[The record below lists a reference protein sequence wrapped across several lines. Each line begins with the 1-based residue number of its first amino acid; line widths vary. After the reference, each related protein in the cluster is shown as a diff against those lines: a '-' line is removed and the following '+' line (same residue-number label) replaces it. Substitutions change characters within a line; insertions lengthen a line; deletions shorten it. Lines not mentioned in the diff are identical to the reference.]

1 MTITASDILKILPKL
16 TPDQR
21 AKVDDI
27 VRSTGKIW
35 VAQGGPQT
43 VALESKADILFYGG
57 SAGGGKTDLLLG
69 AALTEQEHSIIF
81 RREAVQ
87 LIGLEERMAKIL
99 PTGRKGYNSQSG
111 VWRLPGGKVME
122 LGSVKEPEDWIKYQG
137 RAHDCKCVGAGTM
150 ILMADGQY
158 RAIETLI
165 VGDVVAT
172 LEGPRAVTRTF
183 KMRKAAVLVSAVS
196 DGVTLASQVQSASHR
211 LLVPDGWAS
220 QDTLISLDAFSP
232 NQRRSAYK
240 CEELSSRTYSP
251 FSSTHVDQSQDL
263 VQLQEQARDHA
274 GYQSLSGFCVGVAS
288 SVLESDSLASACQ
301 PSATAQH
308 SLATGLQ
315 ALQQPYR
322 VLSAP
327 GSLQQP
333 SLHGAT
339 DVQPETSHGDSRA
352 DCSSGPR
359 LHGEQP
365 RRAPVACQGLIHLP
379 VGAGQRSPTG
389 FAGDDQGRTPT
400 HSLHTK
406 SYFHPYTKEIRQ
418 IQAELLEVSFEF
430 DELGERDLFD
440 ITVDEVNH
448 YQSLGGF
455 VNCNCFDEITHFTE
469 SQFRTLIGWMR
480 SDNPKVRQ
488 RVICAG
494 NPPTSSEG
502 EWVIRYWA
510 PWLDP
515 QHPNPAKPCELRWY
529 VSDEKGEDMEVP
541 GPEPVLIGGEYVKPK
556 SRTFVAS
563 SVDDNL
569 FLLTTGYKATLQSLP
584 EPLRSQMLRGDF
596 QAGRADPVW
605 QLVPTEWVKAAQA
618 RWTKK
623 DAKGEMTSLGFDVA
637 RGGVDKSTA
646 ARRHGQWFDE
656 LVTAPGVVTNDGPK
670 AAGFIAP
677 LIRNGAPICIDAIG
691 IGTSALD
698 FIRGLNLLVVPVV
711 GSEKS
716 LSTDKTGNLR
726 FRNKRAEM
734 YWRLREA
741 LDPTSPD
748 PVALPPDTELL
759 GDICAVRYKVVTLG
773 ALAAIQIRDKDEI
786 REALGRSPDKGD
798 AVAMTFV
805 DGIPPAGTKE
815 EATAFRGRQRYN

>member
-99 PTGRKGYNSQSG
+99 PAGRKGYNSQSG
-111 VWRLPGGKVME
+111 VWRLPGHRVME
-122 LGSVKEPEDWIKYQG
+122 LGSVKDPEDWVKYQG
-137 RAHDCKCVGAGTM
+137 RAHDLKG
-150 ILMADGQY
+150 
-158 RAIETLI
+158 
-165 VGDVVAT
+165 
-172 LEGPRAVTRTF
+172 
-183 KMRKAAVLVSAVS
+183 
-196 DGVTLASQVQSASHR
+196 
-211 LLVPDGWAS
+211 
-220 QDTLISLDAFSP
+220 
-232 NQRRSAYK
+232 
-240 CEELSSRTYSP
+240 
-251 FSSTHVDQSQDL
+251 
-263 VQLQEQARDHA
+263 
-274 GYQSLSGFCVGVAS
+274 
-288 SVLESDSLASACQ
+288 
-301 PSATAQH
+301 
-308 SLATGLQ
+308 
-315 ALQQPYR
+315 
-322 VLSAP
+322 
-327 GSLQQP
+327 
-333 SLHGAT
+333 
-339 DVQPETSHGDSRA
+339 
-352 DCSSGPR
+352 
-359 LHGEQP
+359 
-365 RRAPVACQGLIHLP
+365 
-379 VGAGQRSPTG
+379 
-389 FAGDDQGRTPT
+389 
-400 HSLHTK
+400 
-406 SYFHPYTKEIRQ
+406 
-418 IQAELLEVSFEF
+418 
-430 DELGERDLFD
+430 
-440 ITVDEVNH
+440 
-448 YQSLGGF
+448 
-455 VNCNCFDEITHFTE
+455 FDEITHFTE
-469 SQFRTLIGWMR
+469 AQFRTLIGWMR

-515 QHPNPAKPCELRWY
+515 QHPNPAKPGELRWY

-556 SRTFVAS
+556 SRTFVSS

-623 DAKGEMTSLGFDVA
+623 DTKGEMTSLGFDVA

-748 PVALPPDTELL
+748 PIALPPDAELL

-773 ALAAIQIRDKDEI
+773 ALAAVQMRDKDEI
-786 REALGRSPDKGD
+786 REVLGRSPDKGD

-805 DGIPPAGTKE
+805 DGVPPTGMTADA
-815 EATAFRGRQRYN
+815 EAYRKKRGLNGR